1 MVRNK
6 ERLERKIMNER
17 KNEKGRRSTL
27 IKTEQVLAGEEN

>member
-1 MVRNK
+1 MVRSK

-17 KNEKGRRSTL
+17 KNEKGRSTL